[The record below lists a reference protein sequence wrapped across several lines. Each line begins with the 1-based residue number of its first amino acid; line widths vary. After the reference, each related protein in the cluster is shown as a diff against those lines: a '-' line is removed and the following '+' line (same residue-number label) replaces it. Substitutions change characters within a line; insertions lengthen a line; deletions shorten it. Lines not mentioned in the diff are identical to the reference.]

1 MWILYRDNKN
11 PTKLGTNG
19 PKNHGYLGSGYL
31 GSYFLGG
38 GGGWFCSPPETRR
51 VTCPPTTLENS
62 QQPGFQEAYSCAQQQ
77 QGGNQNRLRTSSNS
91 QVTVIISILL
101 GFQILTDNYQY
112 LWFFCLL
119 IATQLSQIFIYLFI
133 YLIWGGESKWFL
145 GFLYSHI
152 FFQKNQNNCQIFLSG
167 SKVCSPK
174 NRRMLTQIY
183 FFTLMVHLQ
192 PNLSRP
198 FHG

>member
-62 QQPGFQEAYSCAQQQ
+62 QQPGF
-77 QGGNQNRLRTSSNS
+77 
-91 QVTVIISILL
+91 
-101 GFQILTDNYQY
+101 
-112 LWFFCLL
+112 
-119 IATQLSQIFIYLFI
+119 
-133 YLIWGGESKWFL
+133 
-145 GFLYSHI
+145 
-152 FFQKNQNNCQIFLSG
+152 
-167 SKVCSPK
+167 
-174 NRRMLTQIY
+174 
-183 FFTLMVHLQ
+183 
-192 PNLSRP
+192 
-198 FHG
+198 